1 MGAGKS
7 HTLNYLKDKELFPL
21 LAFVG
26 IDPDRIRQMLPEFR
40 LYIAEDQLTAGEMTR
55 KEAGYVVEILTLAAL
70 QAGKNVLVDTSL
82 RDSKWYKDYFVR
94 IRKEYTNVKLAIL
107 HVVAPRE
114 AVLERARVRYYDS
127 SDLFFSA

>member
-1 MGAGKS
+1 MTHSAMGAGKS
-7 HTLNYLKDKELFPL
+7 FTLNYLKDKGLFPL

-26 IDPDRIRQMLPEFR
+26 IDPDQIRQMLPEFR

-82 RDSKWYKDYFVR
+82 RDSEWYKDYFVR
-94 IRKEYTNVKLAIL
+94 IRKEYPNVKLAIL
-107 HVVAPRE
+107 HIDAPRE
-114 AVLERARVRYYDS
+114 AVLERARVRLLS
-127 SDLFFSA
+127 FI